1 MSPNTRG
8 AILGLLGFGI
18 FSIHDVIVKYLGA
31 TYSPFQILFFSVL
44 FAFPMISFMLVRDS
58 LAGTMRPHH
67 PWWTALRTL
76 SLLISGGCGFYAFS
90 VLPLTQTYS
99 ILFAVPLVITLL
111 AIPMLGEKVGLHR
124 GGAVLIGLIG
134 VLIVVRPGASEITSG
149 HAAAFVTVF
158 FSSLASVIVRRVG
171 KEERNLV
178 LLMFPMLASFVVM
191 GALMP
196 LDYKPMPLN
205 DLIAIAALS
214 VLGFVALNFMIIA
227 YQTGEAA
234 VVAPMQYSQMLW
246 ATLYGFL
253 IFSETPEQHTL
264 IGAAVIIASGL
275 YIVFRESRK
284 NVSDNTPV
292 LRARSRVTTGT
303 LPNRRSET
311 ENRDA
316 SDQGQSD

>member
-1 MSPNTRG
+1 M
-8 AILGLLGFGI
+8 LGLLGFGI
-18 FSIHDVIVKYLGA
+18 FSIHDVIVKFLGA
-31 TYSPFQILFFSVL
+31 TYSPFQILFFSVM
-44 FAFPMISFMLVRDS
+44 FAFPLISFMLVRDS
-58 LAGTMRPHH
+58 LAETMRPRH
-67 PWWTALRTL
+67 PWWTALRTV
-76 SLLISGGCGFYAFS
+76 SLLISTGCGFYAFS

-99 ILFAVPLVITLL
+99 IMFAVPLVITLL

-124 GGAVLIGLIG
+124 GGAVLTGLVG
-134 VLIVVRPGASEITSG
+134 VLIVVRPGDADFTLG
-149 HAAAFVTVF
+149 HSAAFVAVF

-171 KEERNLV
+171 RNERNLV

-191 GALMP
+191 GGLMP
-196 LDYKPMPLN
+196 LDYRPMPLN
-205 DLIAIAALS
+205 DLVAVAALS
-214 VLGFVALNFMIIA
+214 ALGFVALNFMIIA

-253 IFSETPEQHTL
+253 IFNETPERPTL

-284 NVSDNTPV
+284 NVSENTPV

-303 LPNRRSET
+303 LPNRRGDPD
-311 ENRDA
+311 NRDA
-316 SDQGQSD
+316 SDDGQSP